1 MPEPSFCLCG
11 IKKVTMI
18 GTEFLKGQGLGNRL
32 FCYVS
37 ARCLAA
43 DRNTTFATFGGEYL
57 QADFLEIDLG
67 KKLTP
72 EEAAAMHRYQE
83 AEKRIYVKNSPHDM
97 IHGCYVAGADPELWQ
112 VPEDTLLYGNLQDE
126 SYFEKHREEIRQWLQ
141 VKPAAD
147 FAAYTADDLC
157 ILNIRGGEYAED
169 PALFLRKKYWKDAMA
184 WMRRENPA
192 MRFMIVTDD
201 VTAANR
207 LLPGIPAYHFDP
219 AGDYVTVKNARYL
232 IVSNSSFAFFP
243 AYTSTTLRKAI
254 APMYW
259 ARHNVSD
266 GYWASEQN
274 IYSIFTYM
282 DRDGKTYSAEQCR
295 EKLARYTWPQTRTQP
310 WEAQDPEVLALAR
323 KQHYQQLCLKA
334 LRKAGRMCTG
344 KG

>member
-1 MPEPSFCLCG
+1 
-11 IKKVTMI
+11 MI

-32 FCYVS
+32 FCYVT
-37 ARCLAA
+37 ARCLAE
-43 DRNTTFATFGGEYL
+43 DRNTEFTTFGGEYL
-57 QADFLEIDLG
+57 QADFLALDMG
-67 KKLTP
+67 KELSAA
-72 EEAAAMHRYQE
+72 EAAAMHHYHE
-83 AEKRIYVKNSPHDM
+83 AEKRIYVKNSPHDV
-97 IHGCYVAGADPELWQ
+97 HGCYVAGADAALWQ

-126 SYFEKHREEIRQWLQ
+126 SYFERHREEIRQWLQ
-141 VKPAAD
+141 VKPE
-147 FAAYTADDLC
+147 FESSAYTADDLC
-157 ILNIRGGEYAED
+157 ILNVRGGEYAED
-169 PALFLRKKYWKDAMA
+169 PALFLRRKYWKDAMA

-232 IVSNSSFAFFP
+232 IASNSSFAFFP

-282 DRDGKTYSAEQCR
+282 DRDGRTYSAEECR
-295 EKLARYTWPQTRTQP
+295 KKLARHAWPQTRMEP
-310 WEAQDPEVLALAR
+310 WDEKDPAVQALAKR
-323 KQHYQQLCLKA
+323 QHYQQLCIKA
-334 LRKAGRMCTG
+334 LRKAQRMCRR
-344 KG
+344 

>member
-1 MPEPSFCLCG
+1 
-11 IKKVTMI
+11 MI

-32 FCYVS
+32 FCYVT

-43 DRNTTFATFGGEYL
+43 DRNTDFATFGGEYL
-57 QADFLEIDLG
+57 QANFLDLDMG
-67 KKLTP
+67 KRLTA
-72 EEAAAMHRYQE
+72 EEAAGMHHYQE

-97 IHGCYVAGADPELWQ
+97 VHGCYVAGADPGLWQ

-126 SYFEKHREEIRQWLQ
+126 SYFERHREEIRQWLQ

-147 FAAYTADDLC
+147 SFTYTADDLC
-157 ILNIRGGEYAED
+157 ILNIRGGEYTED

-207 LLPGIPAYHFDP
+207 LLPEIPACHFDP
-219 AGDYVTVKNARYL
+219 AGDYVAVKNARYL
-232 IVSNSSFAFFP
+232 IASNSSFAFFP

-266 GYWASEQN
+266 GYWASAQN

-282 DRDGKTYSAEQCR
+282 DRDGKTYSAGECR
-295 EKLARYTWPQTRTQP
+295 EKLSCYVWPQNRTEP
-310 WEAQDPEVLALAR
+310 WGQEDAEVLALAR
-323 KQHYQQLCLKA
+323 KQHYQQLCIKA

-344 KG
+344 KV